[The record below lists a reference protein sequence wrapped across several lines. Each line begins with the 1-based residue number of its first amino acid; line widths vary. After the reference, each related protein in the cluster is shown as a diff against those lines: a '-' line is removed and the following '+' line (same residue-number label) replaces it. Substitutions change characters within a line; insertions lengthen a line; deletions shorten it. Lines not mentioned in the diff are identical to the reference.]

1 MTRKAIPMR
10 PLGNQVYE
18 MFGTKEALLRQ
29 GYPSIEGACKKIED
43 HIRYNDY
50 RNDTLFSIVLTVN
63 KESDTNEATI
73 KGIS

>member
-1 MTRKAIPMR
+1 MR
-10 PLGNQVYE
+10 PLGKQVYE

-50 RNDTLFSIVLTVN
+50 PIGTMFSIALTV
-63 KESDTNEATI
+63 KEESDTNEATI